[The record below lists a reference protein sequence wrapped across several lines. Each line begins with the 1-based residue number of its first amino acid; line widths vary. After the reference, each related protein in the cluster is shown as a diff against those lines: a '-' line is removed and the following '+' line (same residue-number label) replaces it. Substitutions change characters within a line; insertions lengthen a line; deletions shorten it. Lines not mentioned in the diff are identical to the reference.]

1 MASSPPPA
9 RALVVTAH
17 RRHFEVIHP
26 DGERE
31 SVMTRGRTLRIAVG
45 DEVDVERQRGGTVIV
60 GVQPRRNLLFRS
72 DAFKEKLLAA
82 NVTQVGAVVAPDLG
96 VDSEL
101 LERWSIAAQTA
112 DCRFVIFANKADL
125 DGFDALRARLAP
137 FERLGYAV
145 VPLSATRDAAAA
157 LPWLVGQHTLLI
169 GQSGMGKSTLVNAV
183 APEAAARTGG
193 VSESLGTGRHTTT
206 FTALYFLPGQDRDTW
221 LVDSPGVKIFGLA
234 HLAPESLAEAFV
246 EMRPYLGHCR
256 FRDCRHDAEPGCAV
270 TAAVAAGKIAPHRL
284 ALLHDLMRESEGAR
298 DPALGNRA

>member
-1 MASSPPPA
+1 
-9 RALVVTAH
+9 VVTAH

-26 DGERE
+26 DDERE

-183 APEAAARTGG
+183 APQAAARTGV
-193 VSESLGTGRHTTT
+193 VSEALGTGRHTTT
-206 FTALYFLPGQDRDTW
+206 FTALYFLPGHDRDTW
-221 LVDSPGVKIFGLA
+221 IVDSPGVKIFGLA

-298 DPALGNRA
+298 DPALGSRA